1 MGFVVYCLT
10 SSFDWV
16 ISFIPDER
24 RRRPKPSKAYS
35 DQWYEFKYFILYP
48 AIVIELFFC
57 SVFMHR
63 PLFMTLYVLPPLA
76 GVLWSVGFIA
86 DDTLARCG
94 LRLRTLLYLLTR
106 GDVAAFLFLV
116 TWVFLFVSFF
126 LLWWWAENTL

>member
-1 MGFVVYCLT
+1 
-10 SSFDWV
+10 
-16 ISFIPDER
+16 
-24 RRRPKPSKAYS
+24 
-35 DQWYEFKYFILYP
+35 
-48 AIVIELFFC
+48 
-57 SVFMHR
+57 
-63 PLFMTLYVLPPLA
+63 MTLYVLPPLA